1 MIELFMLILI
11 AGTNGGQISRFKVSN
26 PSQLHVDPLQELKCA
41 RKYRDSDETGIKL
54 EVSTG
59 ICLQDDSDFTEQGYV
74 YLDKTHV
81 FIKYNPP
88 VSVVTHFVFMHPAN
102 VHVMYPLTPNS
113 SYFNSG
119 VFPNSAVDTHLK
131 GSQNSVVRLHC
142 TTSEM

>member
-41 RKYRDSDETGIKL
+41 RKYRGSDETGIKL

-59 ICLQDDSDFTEQGYV
+59 ICLQDDSYFTEQGYV

-88 VSVVTHFVFMHPAN
+88 VSVYILAQFVVMHPKT

-113 SYFNSG
+113 SYFNAG
-119 VFPNSAVDTHLK
+119 VFTNSAVIHAFK
-131 GSQNSVVRLHC
+131 
-142 TTSEM
+142 M